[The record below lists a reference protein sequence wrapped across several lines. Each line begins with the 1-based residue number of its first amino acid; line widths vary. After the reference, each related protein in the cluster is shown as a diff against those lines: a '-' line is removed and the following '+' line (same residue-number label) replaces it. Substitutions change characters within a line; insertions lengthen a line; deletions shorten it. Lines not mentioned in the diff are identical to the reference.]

1 MSRDNALQTYADVL
15 IKAFGSTNSHF
26 KTIIY
31 LAFGIE
37 LTSLS
42 IALVVLASDSLEVLY
57 PSVSSTTF
65 KYLAAIV
72 LLPSTYLP
80 LRFLSCA
87 LFLTMS
93 LQLHSDASAK

>member
-1 MSRDNALQTYADVL
+1 MSRDLSLQTYADVL
-15 IKAFGSTNSHF
+15 IKAFGGSEGGNQA
-26 KTIIY
+26 KTLIY
-31 LAFGIE
+31 SAFCIE

-65 KYLAAIV
+65 KYLAAII

-80 LRFLSCA
+80 LKFLS
-87 LFLTMS
+87 
-93 LQLHSDASAK
+93 